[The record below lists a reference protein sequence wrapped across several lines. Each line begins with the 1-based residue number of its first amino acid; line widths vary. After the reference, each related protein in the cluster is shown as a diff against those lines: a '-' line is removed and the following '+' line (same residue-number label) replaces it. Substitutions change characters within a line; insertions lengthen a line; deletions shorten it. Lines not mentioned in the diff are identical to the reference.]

1 MDYKKRNDCKL
12 FHLSAN
18 LIDSDSDIDEAFKSI
33 HQSINTEIKNYASED
48 WIFLDVILKHG
59 IKLFEWLYKDK
70 NSIKNGDTK

>member
-1 MDYKKRNDCKL
+1 MLVLDYKKRNDCKL

-33 HQSINTEIKNYASED
+33 HQSINIEIKNYAIED

-59 IKLFEWLYKDK
+59 IKLFEW
-70 NSIKNGDTK
+70 